1 MTGSPMVIVGGG
13 LAGAKAAEKLREL
26 GYDGDLTLI
35 GDEPDRP
42 YERPPLSKE
51 YLNGK
56 SERDKV
62 FVHPPD
68 WYAEHDVDLRLGQ
81 PAAGLDRQARTVRLA
96 DNTTI
101 GYDRLLIATG
111 STPRTLAVPGG
122 DHAGLLYLRRLADS
136 DRIRAALATA
146 AKLVIVGAG
155 WIGLE
160 VAAAARTAGV
170 DVTIVEVA
178 QLPLLRV
185 LGPEIARSF
194 ADLHAAHNVDLR
206 FGTQLTEVITDEDR
220 PCGIRLADGTTIEA
234 DAVLVGIGAAPNVR
248 LAQDAGLAVSDGIDV
263 DAQLRTSDDRIFA
276 AGDVA
281 AAEHP
286 LLGRRIRVEHWANAL
301 NQPAVAAANML
312 GQQVSYDRLPYFYT
326 DQYDLG
332 MEYVG
337 YVETGDYDRV
347 TVRGNLESREYIAF
361 WTKAN
366 RVQAA
371 MSVNVWDV
379 IEDLKAIVSSGAE
392 TDAERL
398 ADSSVP
404 LSELAGPSQ

>member
-56 SERDKV
+56 SERERV
-62 FVHPPD
+62 FVHSPT
-68 WYAEHDVDLRLGQ
+68 WYAEHNVDLRLGQ
-81 PAAGLDRQARTVRLA
+81 PAVELDRQARTVRLA

-111 STPRTLAVPGG
+111 STPRTLALPGG
-122 DHAGLLYLRRLADS
+122 DHSGLLYLRRLADS

-194 ADLHAAHNVDLR
+194 ADLHAAHDVDLR

-234 DAVLVGIGAAPNVR
+234 DAVLVGVGAAPNVR

-263 DAQLRTSDDRIFA
+263 DASLRTSDDRIFA

-312 GQQVSYDRLPYFYT
+312 GQQASYDRLPYFYT

-337 YVETGDYDRV
+337 YVEPGDYDGV
-347 TVRGNLESREYIAF
+347 TVRGDLASREYIAF

-371 MSVNVWDV
+371 MSVNIWDV
-379 IEDLKAIVSSGAE
+379 IDDLKAIISSGVE
-392 TDAERL
+392 TDAQRL

-404 LSELAGPSQ
+404 LSELAGQSQ